1 MEQSENKSNK
11 SLKLEKALQKIKEQ
25 AFHINSAIEKNN
37 LRQCLKEA
45 YTMLCELR
53 TNELSPKNYYGL
65 YMSVV
70 DVMLT
75 LKNYMIEEIS
85 RGRRLID
92 LYDDVQQA
100 QNVIPRLY
108 LMITAGSIYI
118 ERVPRSTRIIIYDM
132 LGLVKAVQ
140 NPIKGLFLRN
150 YLLKMLKDKLP
161 DKDNIYL
168 KEGANF
174 EDSIKFIIENMEE
187 MNRLWIRL
195 SGGVTGAEKAKR
207 EKERD
212 ELKVLIGE
220 SMTKLSSLENL
231 NLEMYEQTVLPK
243 LLNIILNSK
252 DKLCQQYLM
261 ECIIHAFPDSYNVK
275 CIESLLEATSNLE
288 QGVDIGTIFVSLMQK
303 LGNYF
308 GRYNNPENDEN
319 INENKEIFETAQ
331 NIYPALL
338 KNFKGYMNQNF
349 NNNEINTPEDI
360 NKLFNLISSFMKFSL
375 KCAPKEQKFASVN
388 NIFGLTLELANRCKA
403 RMSEDNINKI
413 SLLLIEPLSN
423 GMNIFRMSDF
433 IPLMNFLNNK
443 NRRNLG
449 IKLIET
455 LITNAEE
462 GKTNLEKL
470 DSLDALDKILKYL
483 KPLLCDSKDMVKEDE
498 STYEY
503 EQSIVC
509 KLIYIIRT
517 NNIEIIY
524 KILNDLKNI
533 FSHGGPKRRKYTLPP
548 LALRVIKFSH
558 DITLCY
564 ENKLGLIPEKK
575 KKNKFVKEI
584 IESLDISKI
593 ENDDIFYKLTANIYK
608 LLKEILD
615 LISQEQPELG
625 FKLYLTSASQ
635 ANSINCN
642 KEKFQKLSIS
652 FLKNAMNIYEEG
664 RYDNSHKYE
673 LLVQASSLLL
683 TLNMNKE
690 DSEEIIVQ
698 LVRSA
703 QNMSQRE
710 EQCKSMLVISQLYF
724 TLFKDTKN
732 VMDCLQKARRFA
744 DFAMTNPQNLIL
756 FVEYL
761 NKILFFIDQDPNIV
775 EIKPE
780 QINDLIELIRGHI
793 RTIKSITSDDITY
806 LNDIE
811 TYFNNTLK
819 NIENKKI
826 NSKNKEF
833 YSAVNIQ

>member
-1 MEQSENKSNK
+1 MEQNK
-11 SLKLEKALQKIKEQ
+11 SLKLEKSLKKIKEQ

-161 DKDNIYL
+161 DKDNVYL
-168 KEGANF
+168 REGASF

-195 SGGVTGAEKAKR
+195 SGGVHGPEKAKR
-207 EKERD
+207 DKERE

-231 NLEMYEQTVLPK
+231 NLEIYEEIVLPK

-252 DKLCQQYLM
+252 DQLSQQYLM

-288 QGVDIGTIFVSLMQK
+288 EGVDIGIIFVSLMQK

-308 GRYNNPENDEN
+308 GRFNKSDEN
-319 INENKEIFETAQ
+319 ENENGNDKQIFETAQ

-338 KNFKGYMNQNF
+338 KNFKGYMNQNL
-349 NNNEINTPEDI
+349 NNKEI
-360 NKLFNLISSFMKFSL
+360 LISSFIKFSIQ
-375 KCAPKEQKFASVN
+375 CAPKEQKFASIN
-388 NIFGLTLELANRCKA
+388 NIFALTLELANRYKNN
-403 RMSEDNINKI
+403 MTEDNLNKI
-413 SLLLIEPLSN
+413 SALLIEPLTN
-423 GMNIFRMSDF
+423 GMNIFRMNDF
-433 IPLMNFLNNK
+433 IPLMNFLNIKSRK
-443 NRRNLG
+443 NIG

-455 LITNAEE
+455 LINNANE

-470 DSLDALDKILKYL
+470 DSLDSLDKILKYI
-483 KPLLCDSKDMVKEDE
+483 KPLLTNSKDSIQEEDYV
-498 STYEY
+498 YEA
-503 EQSIVC
+503 EQSVVC

-517 NNIEIIY
+517 NNIETIY

-533 FSHGGPKRRKYTLPP
+533 FSHGGPNRRKYTMPP
-548 LALRVIKFSH
+548 LALRIIKFCH

-593 ENDDIFYKLTANIYK
+593 ENDEIFYKLISNIYK
-608 LLKEILD
+608 LLKEALD
-615 LISQEQPELG
+615 IISQEQPELG
-625 FKLYLTSASQ
+625 FKLYLNAASQ

-642 KEKFQKLSIS
+642 KEKFQKLCINFIKTAMSI
-652 FLKNAMNIYEEG
+652 YDEG
-664 RYDNSHKYE
+664 RYDLTHKYE
-673 LLVQASSLLL
+673 MLIQISSLLL
-683 TLNMNKE
+683 TINIKNE
-690 DSEEIIVQ
+690 DVEEIINQ
-698 LVRSA
+698 LIKNSD
-703 QNMSQRE
+703 NMKQRE
-710 EQCKSMLVISQLYF
+710 EQCKSMLILSQIYF
-724 TLFKDTKN
+724 SIFKDSKK
-732 VMDCLQKARRFA
+732 VIECLNKARRYA
-744 DFAMTNPQNLIL
+744 DFAMTNPPNLIL

-761 NKILFFIDQDPNIV
+761 NKILFFIEQDIKIV
-775 EIKPE
+775 EIKQE
-780 QINDLIELIRGHI
+780 EINDLIELIKGHI
-793 RTIKSITSDDITY
+793 RTIKSITSDDISY

-811 TYFNNTLK
+811 IYFNNTLK
-819 NIENKKI
+819 SIENKKI
-826 NSKNKEF
+826 NSKNKDF
-833 YSAVNIQ
+833 YSTINI

>member
-1 MEQSENKSNK
+1 MEQNKT
-11 SLKLEKALQKIKEQ
+11 LKLEKSLKTVKEQ

-37 LRQCLKEA
+37 LRHCLKEA

-75 LKNYMIEEIS
+75 LKNYMLEEVS

-118 ERVPRSTRIIIYDM
+118 ERVPRSTRVIIYDM

-161 DKDNIYL
+161 DKDNVYL
-168 KEGANF
+168 REGATF

-195 SGGVTGAEKAKR
+195 SGNARGPEKAKR
-207 EKERD
+207 DKERE

-231 NLEMYEQTVLPK
+231 NMEIYEEIVLPK
-243 LLNIILNSK
+243 LLNMILNSK
-252 DKLCQQYLM
+252 DQLSQQYLM

-275 CIESLLEATSNLE
+275 CIESLLETTSNLE
-288 QGVDIGTIFVSLMQK
+288 EGVDIGIIFVSLMQK

-308 GRYNNPENDEN
+308 GRFNKSDDND
-319 INENKEIFETAQ
+319 NENGNNKQIFETAQ

-338 KNFKGYMNQNF
+338 KNFKGYMNQNL
-349 NNNEINTPEDI
+349 NDKEINSPEDL
-360 NKLFNLISSFMKFSL
+360 NKLFNLISSFIKFSIQ
-375 KCAPKEQKFASVN
+375 CAPKEQKFASIN
-388 NIFGLTLELANRCKA
+388 NIFALTLELANRYKN
-403 RMSEDNINKI
+403 RMSEDNLNKI
-413 SLLLIEPLSN
+413 GVLLIEPLTN

-433 IPLMNFLNNK
+433 IPLMNLLNFKSRK
-443 NRRNLG
+443 NIGL
-449 IKLIET
+449 KLIET
-455 LITNAEE
+455 LINNANE
-462 GKTNLEKL
+462 GKTTLEKL
-470 DSLDALDKILKYL
+470 DSLDSLDKILKYI
-483 KPLLCDSKDMVKEDE
+483 KPLLTNSKDSIQEEDYV
-498 STYEY
+498 YEA

-517 NNIEIIY
+517 NNIEVIY

-533 FSHGGPKRRKYTLPP
+533 FSHGGPKRRKYTMPP
-548 LALRVIKFSH
+548 LALRVIKFCH

-575 KKNKFVKEI
+575 KKNKYVKEI

-593 ENDDIFYKLTANIYK
+593 ENDEIFYKLMSNIYK
-608 LLKEILD
+608 LLKEALD
-615 LISQEQPELG
+615 IITQEQPELG
-625 FKLYLTSASQ
+625 FKLYLNAASH

-642 KEKFQKLSIS
+642 KEKFQKLCTNFI
-652 FLKNAMNIYEEG
+652 KTAMSIYEEG
-664 RYDNSHKYE
+664 KYQPSHKYE
-673 LLVQASSLLL
+673 MLVQISSLLL
-683 TLNMNKE
+683 TINLKNE
-690 DSEEIIVQ
+690 DIEEIMNQ
-698 LVRSA
+698 LIKNSE
-703 QNMSQRE
+703 NMAQRE
-710 EQCKSMLVISQLYF
+710 EQCKAMLIISHLYF
-724 TLFKDTKN
+724 SIFKDSKQ
-732 VMDCLQKARRFA
+732 VIECLNKARRFA
-744 DFAMTNPQNLIL
+744 DFAMTDPPNLIL
-756 FVEYL
+756 FVKYL
-761 NKILFFIDQDPNIV
+761 NKILFFVEQDAKIV

-780 QINDLIELIRGHI
+780 EINDLIELIKGHI
-793 RTIKSITSDDITY
+793 RTIKSITSDDISY

-811 TYFNNTLK
+811 IYFNNTLK
-819 NIENKKI
+819 SIENKKI
-826 NSKNKEF
+826 NSNNKEF
-833 YSAVNIQ
+833 YATINI